1 MIKVCHRVLR
11 DILSFVPCVPPETG
25 GVIGGQEGIISAYV
39 LDSGGP
45 KSNGYDYYAPDTIF
59 LNHTIEQWRK
69 EGIELYGIFHTHFPE
84 GQYLSKGDIRY
95 INVIMNALPP
105 QIDSLLFP
113 IVIPRKKMIVYRAR
127 RGANTVQ
134 LSCEEIEVLQKG
146 DN

>member
-1 MIKVCHRVLR
+1 MIRIYYHVLQ
-11 DILSFVPCVPPETG
+11 DILELVPRVPPETG
-25 GVIGGQEGIISAYV
+25 GMIGGQVGIISTYV

-45 KSNGYDYYAPDTIF
+45 KSNGYDYYAPDTVF
-59 LNHTIEQWRK
+59 LNRTLEQWRK
-69 EGIELYGIFHTHFPE
+69 QGIELYGIFHTHFPC